1 MSSLARLSLARVD
14 GNRHVPHVPSNDER
28 VQAFRR
34 YQPVQF
40 ANAVFGLS
48 KAERYAQEQCADAR
62 AFDFEENYRDAF

>member
-1 MSSLARLSLARVD
+1 MTALTYLSLQRV
-14 GNRHVPHVPSNDER
+14 GHRHVPHVPSNDER

-48 KAERYAQEQCADAR
+48 PAERYAQEQCADAR
-62 AFDFEENYRDAF
+62 AQQEYVDEF

>member
-1 MSSLARLSLARVD
+1 MSALTYLSLQRV
-14 GNRHVPHVPSNDER
+14 GHRETPHVPSNDER
-28 VQAFRR
+28 VRAFRH

-62 AFDFEENYRDAF
+62 AFNFEEQP

>member
-14 GNRHVPHVPSNDER
+14 GNRQVPHVPSNDER

-48 KAERYAQEQCADAR
+48 NAERYAQEQCADAR
-62 AFDFEENYRDAF
+62 AFDPDNQEF

>member
-1 MSSLARLSLARVD
+1 MNLTYLSLQRV
-14 GNRHVPHVPSNDER
+14 GHRETPHVPSNDER
-28 VQAFRR
+28 VRAFRH

-62 AFDFEENYRDAF
+62 AFDPDNQEF